1 MRPPNNDMPKS
12 LFRPGQNCSEVAHAD
27 RVAFIVDSEDYFRDF
42 MHACERAER
51 EILILGWDF
60 DSRTV
65 LCHDEGKQPVVLGDF
80 LNGLAKGKRNQRI
93 RILDWDYPIVFGTDR
108 EIPPTLG
115 LTWKPHRR
123 IDFRYDDTHPVA
135 GSHHQKIVAI
145 DDKLAF
151 SGGLD
156 LTNKRWDTRE
166 HKAEDPRRNFDGE
179 PYPPIHDVMIAVDGE
194 AAKALARI
202 ARERWRAATGE
213 TLKPVQGRGDPWPEG
228 LDVDVTDVEAA
239 VSCTAPPTEDHKG
252 THHVEALYLD
262 MIAGAND
269 YFYIENQYF
278 TSHKIGEALA
288 KRLAEPDGP
297 EIVVVTRLLSHGW
310 LEEITMTTLRNKLV
324 NKLRAADRHGHFH
337 MFYPDVPG
345 LREGTC
351 LDIHSKVMIV
361 DDEWLRIGSA
371 NLSNR
376 SMGMDTECDVTLEA
390 KGDARV
396 KQAIRGFR
404 DCLIAEHVGCETEA
418 VARQV
423 ESAGTLSRAIAGM
436 GSPTRSLV
444 KLDAPEPT
452 ETKLAVAEV
461 GDPEEPIFEKIVERE
476 ALVSAAKG
484 FPVRRALYV
493 VGGLIVVAIALTLVW
508 THTPL
513 KEYVTRENA
522 AALGEVFAEHWW
534 APLVVILAYTPASF
548 IMFPRWIIT
557 MTAVL
562 AFGPWKGFVYAMTGV
577 LIAGIATFIPG
588 RLVGRDTVR
597 RVAGQRLRPVTKFM
611 GQRGLIAVTLV
622 RLVPIAPFPVVNLV
636 MGAMRVKLWHFVL
649 GTFIGMLPGMLAT
662 TVLSDQQAAAL
673 EDPTRVNFWII
684 AAAILALVTLAF
696 FSQRYMRRS
705 GAH

>member
-1 MRPPNNDMPKS
+1 MSDPQGPAAAV
-12 LFRPGQNCSEVAHAD
+12 EAV
-27 RVAFIVDSEDYFRDF
+27 
-42 MHACERAER
+42 ER
-51 EILILGWDF
+51 EVGPVEILVANAG
-60 DSRTV
+60 
-65 LCHDEGKQPVVLGDF
+65 G
-80 LNGLAKGKRNQRI
+80 
-93 RILDWDYPIVFGTDR
+93 
-108 EIPPTLG
+108 PPT
-115 LTWKPHRR
+115 
-123 IDFRYDDTHPVA
+123 
-135 GSHHQKIVAI
+135 
-145 DDKLAF
+145 
-151 SGGLD
+151 
-156 LTNKRWDTRE
+156 
-166 HKAEDPRRNFDGE
+166 
-179 PYPPIHDVMIAVDGE
+179 
-194 AAKALARI
+194 
-202 ARERWRAATGE
+202 
-213 TLKPVQGRGDPWPEG
+213 GRF
-228 LDVDVTDVEAA
+228 VDVTDAEVA
-239 VSCTAPPTEDHKG
+239 VSCTAPPTEDCEG

-337 MFYPDVPG
+337 VFYPDVPM

-351 LDIHSKVMIV
+351 LDVHSKVMIV

-376 SMGMDTECDVTLEA
+376 SMGMDTECDLTLDA
-390 KGDARV
+390 KGDMRV
-396 KQAIRGFR
+396 KRAIRAFR

-423 ESAGTLSRAIAGM
+423 ESAGTLSRAIAEM

-452 ETKLAVAEV
+452 ETKLAIAEV
-461 GDPEEPIFEKIVERE
+461 GDPGEPIFEKIVERE
-476 ALVSAAKG
+476 APVSAARG

-493 VGGLIVVAIALTLVW
+493 VGGLIVVAIALMLVW

-534 APLVVILAYTPASF
+534 APLVAILAYTPASF

-597 RVAGQRLRPVTKFM
+597 RVAGKRLRPVTKFM

-662 TVLSDQQAAAL
+662 TVLSDQLAAAL
-673 EDPTRVNFWII
+673 EDPTRVNFWMI
-684 AAAILALVTLAF
+684 AAAILALVALASL
-696 FSQRYMRRS
+696 SQRYMRRS

>member
-1 MRPPNNDMPKS
+1 MPKS

-27 RVAFIVDSEDYFRDF
+27 RVAFIYDAENYVRDF
-42 MHACERAER
+42 MHAGERAER

-65 LCHDEGKQPVVLGDF
+65 LCPDEGKQPVVLGDF
-80 LNGLAKGKRNQRI
+80 LDGLAKGKRNLRI

-213 TLKPVQGRGDPWPEG
+213 TLKPIQGRGDPWPEG

-297 EIVVVTRLLSHGW
+297 EIAVVTRLLSHGW

-337 MFYPDVPG
+337 VFYPDMPG

-452 ETKLAVAEV
+452 VTKLAVAEV
-461 GDPEEPIFEKIVERE
+461 GDPEGPICEKIVERE